1 MRPETR
7 LRLATLLIFVT
18 PCLWAA
24 NYVVARLSVGV
35 IEPHALAF
43 FRWLVAMLA
52 MLPIALPALRRN
64 WPAWR
69 SEWRD
74 LLVLGALGM
83 WICGAFVYIGARTTS
98 GTNIG
103 LIYAISPVLI
113 AVVSARFFGDRLSP
127 RQKAGLAIAVAG
139 VLLIILKGRPAALLE
154 LSFAPGDL
162 WVVSAASAWTL
173 YSLMLQA
180 RPSVLDPFARL
191 AAITIAGLVVLAPF
205 TLAEAALRGA
215 PRIDMQ
221 TASLILA
228 AGLLPG
234 FGAYQAYSFMQ
245 KQLGPSRTGLVMY
258 LGPPYAAAA
267 AWLILGEPPYW
278 YHWAG
283 TALLLPG
290 IWLATTAPRR
300 IAGRFAQC
308 QDAAQPGEKKP
319 GPDGPG

>member
-1 MRPETR
+1 MQLDARIR
-7 LRLATLLIFVT
+7 IAQLLVFVT
-18 PCLWAA
+18 PSLWAA
-24 NYVVARLSVGV
+24 NYVIARLSVGV

-43 FRWLVAMLA
+43 FRWLVALLL
-52 MLPIALPALRRN
+52 MLPIAWLALRAN

-69 SEWRD
+69 REWRD
-74 LLVLGALGM
+74 LLVFGALGM

-113 AVVSARFFGDRLSP
+113 AAASARWFGDRLSP
-127 RQKAGLAIAVAG
+127 RQKGGLAIAIAG
-139 VLLIILKGRPAALLE
+139 VLLIILKGNPAALFE
-154 LSFAPGDL
+154 LRFTPGDL
-162 WVVSAASAWTL
+162 WVVTAAGAWTV

-180 RPSVLDPFARL
+180 RPTALDPFARL
-191 AAITIAGLVVLAPF
+191 TAIVMAGLLVLAPF
-205 TLAEAALRGA
+205 TIAEALVLGPPHIDTHTAL
-215 PRIDMQ
+215 
-221 TASLILA
+221 LVLA

-245 KQLGPSRTGLVMY
+245 KQLGPARTGLVLY

-267 AWLILGEPPYW
+267 TWMILGEQPYW

-290 IWLATTAPRR
+290 IWLATTRKAP
-300 IAGRFAQC
+300 AAPGR
-308 QDAAQPGEKKP
+308 
-319 GPDGPG
+319 

>member
-1 MRPETR
+1 MSPDTR
-7 LRLATLLIFVT
+7 LRLAQMLVFVA
-18 PCLWAA
+18 PSLWAA
-24 NYVVARLSVGV
+24 NYVIARLSVGV

-43 FRWLVAMLA
+43 FRWLVALLA
-52 MLPIALPALRRN
+52 MLPIAWPALRAN

-69 SEWRD
+69 REWRD
-74 LLVLGALGM
+74 LLVFGALGM

-103 LIYAISPVLI
+103 LIYAIAPVLI
-113 AVVSARFFGDRLSP
+113 AAASARWFGDRLSV
-127 RQKAGLAIAVAG
+127 RQKSGLAIAVAG
-139 VLLIILKGRPAALLE
+139 VLLIILKGNPTAVLALH
-154 LSFAPGDL
+154 FTPGDL
-162 WVVSAASAWTL
+162 WVVTAATAWTV

-191 AAITIAGLVVLAPF
+191 TAIVLAGLLVLAPF
-205 TLAEAALRGA
+205 TVVEALVLGP
-215 PRIDMQ
+215 PRFDTQ
-221 TASLILA
+221 TVLLVLA

-245 KQLGPSRTGLVMY
+245 QQLGPSRTGLVLY

-267 AWLILGEPPYW
+267 TWLVLGEQPLW

-290 IWLATTAPRR
+290 LWLATSGAALRGIEQRR
-300 IAGRFAQC
+300 N
-308 QDAAQPGEKKP
+308 EKKP
-319 GPDGPG
+319 EPVGSG